1 MDCKEAASYLER
13 FIDGELD
20 EGLAQQINLHLA
32 SCSIC
37 KAKINELEE
46 ITAML
51 LDEPLDM
58 PSPNLSV
65 TILASAE
72 GTLNERSLR
81 PYSPDEIEEETVDVK
96 QLLNEGDETKEDIR
110 FLGPYEVIEPIGSGS
125 MGMVY
130 RGRDR
135 NLDRAVAIKEI
146 SPSLAK
152 SEKVIKRFIR
162 EARLVAS
169 LQHENICAVYYL
181 DVAPDTQMPFI
192 AMEYVEGRTL
202 HKLVKAESPLPLWR
216 SIALVRQVAIALQKA
231 QEKGIIHRDV
241 KPANILITDDDCVKV
256 TDFGLA
262 KALGVDAPLT
272 AVGSIIGTPH
282 FMSPEAAR
290 GAASDFRSDLYS
302 LGLTFFYT
310 LAARLP
316 YNTKNIARILEAKQ
330 FAPEPDITEF
340 RKDVPEELKTIL
352 VRMLAKLPE
361 NRYQSFSDFI
371 AALDEVSP

>member
-1 MDCKEAASYLER
+1 MDCREAVKYIER
-13 FIDGELD
+13 FVDGELD
-20 EGLAQQINLHLA
+20 EKKAQQVNLHIA
-32 SCSIC
+32 SCAAC
-37 KAKINELEE
+37 KAKLNELEE
-46 ITAML
+46 ITALL
-51 LDEPLDM
+51 LDEPLET
-58 PSPNLSV
+58 PSPNMSA
-65 TILASAE
+65 TILTSAE
-72 GTLNERSLR
+72 GTLHERSLR
-81 PYSPDEIEEETVDVK
+81 PYSPDEQELQDVNVK
-96 QLLNEGDETKEDIR
+96 QLLINENEDEEDKRI
-110 FLGPYEVIEPIGSGS
+110 LGPYEVIERLGAGS

-146 SPSLAK
+146 SPALAK

-202 HKLVKAESPLPLWR
+202 QQLVKAESPLPIWR
-216 SIALVRQVAIALQKA
+216 SIALIRQVATALQKA

-241 KPANILITDDDCVKV
+241 KPANILITDNDCVKV

-310 LAARLP
+310 LAGKLP
-316 YNTKNIARILEAKQ
+316 YKTKNIARILEAKQ
-330 FAPEPDITEF
+330 FAPVPDITEF
-340 RKDVPEELKTIL
+340 RADVSEDIKIIIS
-352 VRMLAKLPE
+352 RMLAKLPE
-361 NRYQSFSDFI
+361 SRYQSFSDFI